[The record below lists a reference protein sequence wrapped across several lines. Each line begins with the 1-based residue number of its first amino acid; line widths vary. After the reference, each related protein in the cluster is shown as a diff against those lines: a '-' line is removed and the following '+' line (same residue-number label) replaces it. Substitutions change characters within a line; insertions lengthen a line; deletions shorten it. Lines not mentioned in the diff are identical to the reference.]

1 MLIILFYKYLTINLL
16 NKCIL
21 KNLKITKIKNN
32 YMRKILEQI
41 FKLSEHD
48 TTIKKELLA
57 GLTTF
62 ITMAYIIFVN
72 PQIMSL
78 SGMDQGAIFV
88 GTCLAAALACIVM
101 GFFANWPIGLAPG
114 MGLNAFFTYTVVGEM
129 GYTWEVALGAVFL
142 AGVLFF
148 IMSITRLRAWMISS
162 IPLNLRVA
170 MGAGVGLFIGLIGL
184 KNGGI
189 IVGNQATLLSLGE
202 FSKIETLLAAIG
214 FLIISIL
221 SVRKITGAI
230 IIGILMTTLIA
241 YFAGLIEFNGLVS
254 YPPDIAPT
262 FMKLDILGALNL
274 GMLTI
279 IMSFLFVN
287 LFDTTGTLLG
297 VAARANLISNDEK
310 SDGLNKALKADSSA
324 SIFGTF
330 FGCSPVTSYVESSA
344 GVEAGGRTGLTSIVV
359 GLLFLFAMFL
369 SPLASIIPPYA
380 TAGALIYV
388 AILMLSG
395 MEKLNWSS
403 TAELLPAL
411 IIIVMIPLTFSIADG
426 IALGFLTYIF
436 LKIFNGEFKNIASG
450 AWVLTLI
457 FISKFIFL

>member
-1 MLIILFYKYLTINLL
+1 MKQTLD
-16 NKCIL
+16 
-21 KNLKITKIKNN
+21 
-32 YMRKILEQI
+32 QI
-41 FKLSEHD
+41 FKLQDNH
-48 TTIKKELLA
+48 TTIKKEFLA
-57 GLTTF
+57 GFTTF

-72 PQIMSL
+72 PQIMAL

-88 GTCLAAALACIVM
+88 GTCLAAAIACFVM

-129 GYTWEVALGAVFL
+129 GYSWEVALGAVFL

-148 IMSITRLRAWMISS
+148 IMSVTKLRAWMISS
-162 IPLNLRVA
+162 IPLNLRIA

-184 KNGGI
+184 KNGGL

-202 FSKIETLLAAIG
+202 FSQIETLLAAIG

-221 SVRKITGAI
+221 SVRKVTGAI
-230 IIGILMTTLIA
+230 IIGILTTTIIA
-241 YFAGLIEFNGLVS
+241 YSLGLIEFNGLVS
-254 YPPDIAPT
+254 YPPEIAPT

-297 VAARANLISNDEK
+297 VATRANLISNDEK

-359 GLLFLFAMFL
+359 GFLFLLAMFL

-411 IIIVMIPLTFSIADG
+411 VIIVMIPLTFSIADG
-426 IALGFLTYIF
+426 IALGFLTYVF
-436 LKIFNGEFKNIASG
+436 LKTFNGEYKDIASG
-450 AWVLTLI
+450 AWFLTLI

>member
-1 MLIILFYKYLTINLL
+1 MKQT
-16 NKCIL
+16 
-21 KNLKITKIKNN
+21 
-32 YMRKILEQI
+32 LEQI
-41 FKLSEHD
+41 FKLQDNH
-48 TTIKKELLA
+48 TTIKKEFLA
-57 GLTTF
+57 GFTTF

-72 PQIMSL
+72 PQIMAL

-88 GTCLAAALACIVM
+88 GTCLAAAIACFVM
-101 GFFANWPIGLAPG
+101 GFFANWPVGLAPG

-129 GYTWEVALGAVFL
+129 GYSWEVALGAVFL

-162 IPLNLRVA
+162 IPINLRIA

-202 FSKIETLLAAIG
+202 FSQIETLLAAIG

-221 SVRKITGAI
+221 SVRKVTGAI
-230 IIGILMTTLIA
+230 IIGILATTLIA
-241 YFAGLIEFNGLVS
+241 YFIGLIEFNGIVS
-254 YPPDIAPT
+254 YPPEIAPT

-297 VAARANLISNDEK
+297 VASRANLISNDEN

-344 GVEAGGRTGLTSIVV
+344 GVEAGGRTGLTSVVV

-395 MEKLNWSS
+395 IEKLNWSS

-411 IIIVMIPLTFSIADG
+411 VIIVMIPLTFSIADG
-426 IALGFLTYIF
+426 IALGFLTYVF
-436 LKIFNGEFKNIASG
+436 LKIFNGEYSDIASG
-450 AWVLTLI
+450 AWFLTLI

>member
-1 MLIILFYKYLTINLL
+1 MKQTLD
-16 NKCIL
+16 
-21 KNLKITKIKNN
+21 
-32 YMRKILEQI
+32 QI
-41 FKLSEHD
+41 FKLQDNH
-48 TTIKKELLA
+48 TTIKKEFLA
-57 GLTTF
+57 GFTTF

-72 PQIMSL
+72 PQIMAL

-88 GTCLAAALACIVM
+88 GTCLAAASACFVM

-129 GYTWEVALGAVFL
+129 GYSWEVALGAVFL

-162 IPLNLRVA
+162 IPINLRIA

-202 FSKIETLLAAIG
+202 FSQIETLLAAIG

-221 SVRKITGAI
+221 SVRKVTGAI
-230 IIGILMTTLIA
+230 IIGILTTTSIA
-241 YFAGLIEFNGLVS
+241 YFVGLIEFNGIVS
-254 YPPDIAPT
+254 YPPEIAPT

-297 VAARANLISNDEK
+297 VATRANLISNDEK

-411 IIIVMIPLTFSIADG
+411 VIIVMIPLTFSIADG
-426 IALGFLTYIF
+426 IALGFLTYVF
-436 LKIFNGEFKNIASG
+436 LKIFNGEYRDIASG
-450 AWVLTLI
+450 AWFLTLI

>member
-1 MLIILFYKYLTINLL
+1 MKQTLD
-16 NKCIL
+16 
-21 KNLKITKIKNN
+21 
-32 YMRKILEQI
+32 QI
-41 FKLSEHD
+41 FKLQDNH
-48 TTIKKELLA
+48 TTIKKEFLA
-57 GLTTF
+57 GFTTF

-72 PQIMSL
+72 PQIMAL

-88 GTCLAAALACIVM
+88 GTCLAAAIACFVM

-129 GYTWEVALGAVFL
+129 GYSWEVALGAVFL

-162 IPLNLRVA
+162 IPLNLRIA

-202 FSKIETLLAAIG
+202 FSQIETLLAASG

-221 SVRKITGAI
+221 SVRKVTGAI
-230 IIGILMTTLIA
+230 IIGILTTTLIA
-241 YFAGLIEFNGLVS
+241 YFVGLIEFNGIVS
-254 YPPDIAPT
+254 YPPEIAPT

-297 VAARANLISNDEK
+297 VATRANLISNDEQ
-310 SDGLNKALKADSSA
+310 SDELNKALKADSSA

-369 SPLASIIPPYA
+369 SPLATIIPPYA

-411 IIIVMIPLTFSIADG
+411 VIIVMIPLTFSIADG
-426 IALGFLTYIF
+426 IALGFLTYVF
-436 LKIFNGEFKNIASG
+436 LKIFNGEYRDIASG
-450 AWVLTLI
+450 AWFLTLI

>member
-1 MLIILFYKYLTINLL
+1 MKQ
-16 NKCIL
+16 K
-21 KNLKITKIKNN
+21 
-32 YMRKILEQI
+32 LEQI
-41 FKLSEHD
+41 FKLQHNH
-48 TTIKKELLA
+48 TTLKKEFLA
-57 GLTTF
+57 GFTTF

-72 PQIMSL
+72 PQMMAS

-88 GTCLAAALACIVM
+88 GTCIAAAMACFVM
-101 GFFANWPIGLAPG
+101 GFFANWPVGLAPG

-142 AGVLFF
+142 AGILFF
-148 IMSITRLRAWMISS
+148 IMSITKLREWMIDS
-162 IPLNLRVA
+162 IPINLRIA

-189 IVGNQATLLSLGE
+189 IISNDATLLSLGD
-202 FSKIETLLAAIG
+202 FSKIETFLAAIG
-214 FLIISIL
+214 FLIISVL
-221 SVRKITGAI
+221 SVKKFPGAI
-230 IIGILMTTLIA
+230 IIGILITTFIA
-241 YFAGLIEFNGLVS
+241 SLLNIIEFNGFIS
-254 YPPDIAPT
+254 YPPEIAPT
-262 FMKLDILGALNL
+262 FMKLDILGALNI
-274 GMLTI
+274 GMITV

-297 VAARANLISNDEK
+297 VATRANLIEDDIK
-310 SDGLNKALKADSSA
+310 SSDLDKALKADSSA

-344 GVEAGGRTGLTSIVV
+344 GVEAGGRTGLTAVVV
-359 GLLFLFAMFL
+359 GLLFILAMFL
-369 SPLASIIPPYA
+369 SPLASIIPPFA

-403 TAELLPAL
+403 STELLPAL
-411 IIIVMIPLTFSIADG
+411 VIIVMIPLTFSIADG
-426 IALGFLTYIF
+426 IALGFLTYVI
-436 LKIFNGEFKNIASG
+436 LKISKAQLKDISSG
-450 AWVLTLI
+450 AWFLTLI